1 MDSLCYRCGNSL
13 HEGDAFCPHCGAQQ
27 LLVEAAEAGAQQQPT
42 QLLRHDSTL
51 VHWPAA
57 ITSALLIAIPVGLL
71 SALAG
76 MSSLFVIAGGF
87 ATIALYRRRS
97 AGFTDGR
104 IGWRLG
110 AILGV
115 ASALI
120 ASAADATRMIV
131 IRYLMHNAHAVDEQF
146 QSVAQQMADQALK
159 SNSEAMQQAPQLVH
173 AWASFWLSADGH
185 AAIQLLTA
193 AIVSLGMILLAAMGG
208 AIAGRVLA
216 ARPRAQRSL

>member
-1 MDSLCYRCGNSL
+1 MDPVCYRCGNGL
-13 HEGDAFCPHCGAQQ
+13 HEGDPYCSHCGAQQ
-27 LLVEAAEAGAQQQPT
+27 LLVEAPDASAQQQPA
-42 QLLRHDSTL
+42 QRLRTEHTL
-51 VHWPAA
+51 VQWPTA
-57 ITSALLIAIPVGLL
+57 ITSALLLAVPVGLL

-97 AGFTDGR
+97 SAFTDGR

-120 ASAADATRMIV
+120 ASAADAIRMIV

-159 SNSEAMQQAPQLVH
+159 SNNEAMQQAPQLVH

-216 ARPRAQRSL
+216 ARPRAQRTL